1 MKKEEA
7 LNKLREI
14 ALSGRLS
21 GTDSIA
27 LLDIAKVLEQ
37 AGISVPAPGGELA
50 ADIASDPDHP
60 GIYLYYRP
68 EAADAYEIDI
78 ALAET
83 TDEGNLGV
91 YLWENPDSEDY
102 TKKFVL
108 LEGGRQEA
116 R

>member
-7 LNKLREI
+7 LNKLKEI
-14 ALSGRLS
+14 AMSGRLS

-37 AGISVPAPGGELA
+37 AGISVPAPGGRLA

-60 GIYLYYRP
+60 GIYLYYCP